1 MSTLTLSSTQRKC
14 HRASARCCP
23 CTRRRRPTTQDGPH
37 STRDL
42 PVLLQGERGASLF
55 NDPPPPEGGWEGL
68 ARVLDA
74 LTPSIDTS
82 IPLTPSQITD
92 RIERMITQ
100 GQYDEALRVIAER
113 KAQREAQN
121 AMGADVQLLFLEA
134 RALGAAGRHNEAITV
149 YRDMTVQYP
158 ELPEPWNNLA
168 SEYVRQGKL
177 EMAEQ
182 ALQTALA
189 TNPRYATARL
199 NLGVVQ
205 LMLAKQSFDLAARQ
219 GASEAAALSSKTT
232 QLLQP

>member
-1 MSTLTLSSTQRKC
+1 M
-14 HRASARCCP
+14 
-23 CTRRRRPTTQDGPH
+23 
-37 STRDL
+37 
-42 PVLLQGERGASLF
+42 
-55 NDPPPPEGGWEGL
+55 
-68 ARVLDA
+68 LDA

-205 LMLAKQSFDLAARQ
+205 LMLAKQSFDQAARQ